1 MKPRLFPAK
10 IETRRL
16 IIKKHTVADADAM
29 FKLLDL
35 DRKRLGQFLHFV
47 PLMLSVS
54 DQRKFITRSRREWLS
69 KESFSYGIF
78 LREDGTFIGN
88 IGVHT
93 IHWAH
98 DSFELGYWLGRDF
111 EGHGYISE
119 AVTALAA
126 KGFAMGFHRVEIHC
140 DPRNLK
146 SRKVARR
153 CGFMKEG
160 ILRGQRKVGGIY
172 RDTVV
177 FSLLANDARRRYAP

>member
-1 MKPRLFPAK
+1 MKSRLFPAK

-16 IIKKHTVADADAM
+16 IMKKHTAAHADAM
-29 FKLLDL
+29 FSLLDA

-69 KESFSYGIF
+69 KASFSYGIF
-78 LREDGTFIGN
+78 LREDGTFMGN

-98 DSFELGYWLGRDF
+98 D
-111 EGHGYISE
+111 YISE

-140 DPRNLK
+140 DPRNIK

-160 ILRGQRKVGGIY
+160 ILREQRKVGGIH

-177 FSLLANDARRRYAP
+177 FSLLASDARGRPAR